1 MKKPLGPRLRVL
13 HCCADQN
20 ISNVL
25 AKMELTA
32 AQGRIIGF
40 LCHQSVP
47 QRVQDVAEEFHLSTP
62 TASGLLSR
70 LEKKEFIQFLPD
82 EADRRCKR
90 IHVLPKGHDCHNQIM
105 ETIHATEQQLVQD
118 FSPEEQQ
125 QFIALLDRA
134 IANMGI
140 TPCRKNKKEE

>member
-1 MKKPLGPRLRVL
+1 MKNTIGPRLRVL

-20 ISNVL
+20 ISSTL

-40 LCHQSVP
+40 LCHQDSP
-47 QRVQDVAEEFHLSTP
+47 QRVQDVAEVFQLSTP

-82 EADRRCKR
+82 ETDRRCKR
-90 IHVLPKGHDCHNQIM
+90 IHVLPRGHECHKQIM
-105 ETIHATEQQLVQD
+105 DTIRATEQQLVRD
-118 FSPEEQQ
+118 FTPEEQQ
-125 QFIALLDRA
+125 QFSDLLDRA
-134 IANMGI
+134 IANMGV
-140 TPCRKNKKEE
+140 TACRRNKKED